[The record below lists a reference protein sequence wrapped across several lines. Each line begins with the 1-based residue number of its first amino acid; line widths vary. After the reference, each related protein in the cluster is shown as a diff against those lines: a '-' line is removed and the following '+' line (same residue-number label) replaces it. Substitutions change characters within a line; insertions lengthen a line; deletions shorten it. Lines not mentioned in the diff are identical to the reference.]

1 MSDKKKF
8 LAYAAL
14 YYYLGEVFYI
24 DIGQPAAP
32 QYFLPPI
39 PITLALLWLIQF
51 AARAEIFSR
60 VHLPNLLTGVAWL
73 VMFPLLYT
81 WTYQRQWFMSLIYY
95 DFAVGTAIFI
105 LLTSADVLL
114 MSAKKFRLAAALMC
128 LLNFL
133 FWTIPL
139 VELIYYCMT
148 WHCLSPASLMA
159 VYLTNWHEAGEF
171 IRAMIGLPTVAL
183 ICAGVG
189 FLLRLAFKAHVNFG
203 RRLFNNEELGMK
215 TLVPSPQSLVPNCE
229 RLAAASVALMCS
241 FAALIHYAPQ
251 TSMAGLWK
259 TVTDYAAQTQLYSQG
274 RDERLA
280 DLHIDAAQTLP
291 AKAKGTVIFII
302 GESASRT
309 YMHAYNPAF
318 PFDNTPWLDG
328 KLDKI
333 PPTLPLPADAKLNPD
348 YAPTPDNTPAL
359 TPAQG
364 KFIIFQNVYASWTQ
378 TVPVLQRA
386 LTEQSQ
392 YNDKEFFQSV
402 SIVDAARKAGYKT
415 YWFSNQGRYGEFD
428 SAITLVAKTADVS
441 EWTDDAFDFS
451 ELEDEILL
459 KFFERVDPNENN
471 FIVFHLMGSHI
482 YYNSRYPRRFKK
494 WVTADGTRMMLV
506 APSYANSI
514 LYTDFVLSK
523 IFDYAERNLNLQAM
537 IYFSDH
543 GEDLE
548 ISHNPDVFRFEMLRV
563 PMFIYLS
570 PEYEKLFPD
579 KASTLENRRAEYF
592 TNDMFYD
599 TFCGMINA
607 PSNRYDAGQDF
618 SSAAYRFKRD
628 TLTTMLGQHKLT
640 EDKE

>member
-1 MSDKKKF
+1 MTDTKKF

-32 QYFLPPI
+32 QYFLPPLLA
-39 PITLALLWLIQF
+39 TLALLWLIQY
-51 AARAEIFSR
+51 AARAEIFNR

-105 LLTSADVLL
+105 LLTGVLII
-114 MSAKKFRLAAALMC
+114 FRSPSLSCAL
-128 LLNFL
+128 NL
-133 FWTIPL
+133 FFWLIPL
-139 VELIYYCMT
+139 VELIYYCLT

-159 VYLTNWHEAGEF
+159 LYLTNWHEAGEF
-171 IRAMIGLPTVAL
+171 IRAMIGLPTAAL
-183 ICAGVG
+183 ICAGTG
-189 FLLRLAFKAHVNFG
+189 FLLRLTFKAHVNFV
-203 RRLFNNEELGMK
+203 RCLELD
-215 TLVPSPQSLVPNCE
+215 TE
-229 RLAAASVALMCS
+229 RIAAAAIAMLCS

-274 RDERLA
+274 RAERLA
-280 DLHIDAAQTLP
+280 DLHIDAANALP
-291 AKAKGTVIFII
+291 AKAKGTVIFVI

-309 YMHAYNPAF
+309 YMHAYNPNF
-318 PFDNTPWLDG
+318 PFDDTPWLDG

-333 PPTLPLPADAKLNPD
+333 PPTLPLPDDAKLNPD
-348 YAPTPDNTPAL
+348 YKATSDNTPAL

-364 KFIIFQNVYASWTQ
+364 KFIIFRNVYASWTQ

-392 YNDKEFFQSV
+392 YNDKEFFDSV
-402 SIVDAARKAGYKT
+402 SIVDAARLAGYKT

-441 EWTDDAFDFS
+441 DWTDDAFDFS

-494 WVTADGTRMMLV
+494 WVTADGTRMMLA

-523 IFDYAERNLNLQAM
+523 IFDYATANLNLQAM

-563 PMFIYLS
+563 PMFVYLS
-570 PEYEKLFPD
+570 PEYEKLFPER
-579 KASTLENRRAEYF
+579 AATLERRREEYF

-599 TFCGMINA
+599 TFCGLINA

-618 SSAAYRFKRD
+618 SSDAYRFNRD

-640 EDKE
+640 EDSEQP

>member
-1 MSDKKKF
+1 MSDNKKF
-8 LAYAAL
+8 LLCAAL

-39 PITLALLWLIQF
+39 PIIIALLWLIQY
-51 AARAEIFSR
+51 ASGTEIFNR
-60 VHLPNLLTGVAWL
+60 RHLPNLLTGLAWL
-73 VMFPLLYT
+73 MTFPLLYT

-105 LLTSADVLL
+105 FLTSALVIFRSPL
-114 MSAKKFRLAAALMC
+114 MICALN
-128 LLNFL
+128 LI
-133 FWTIPL
+133 FWLIPL
-139 VELIYYCMT
+139 VEIIYYCMT

-159 VYLTNWHEAGEF
+159 IYLTNWHESIEF
-171 IRAMIGLPTVAL
+171 IRAMIGFPTAIIIFLLIGFFLRVSYKYHSKLLSQIKFDTEKISAAAITLIFSFSAL
-183 ICAGVG
+183 IYYV
-189 FLLRLAFKAHVNFG
+189 
-203 RRLFNNEELGMK
+203 
-215 TLVPSPQSLVPNCE
+215 
-229 RLAAASVALMCS
+229 
-241 FAALIHYAPQ
+241 PQ
-251 TSMAGLWK
+251 TSMAGLYK
-259 TVTDYAAQTQLYSQG
+259 TVTDYAAQTQLYSKN

-280 DLHIDAAQTLP
+280 DLKISTENKLN
-291 AKAKGTVIFII
+291 GTIILVI
-302 GESASRT
+302 GESASRD
-309 YMHAYNPAF
+309 YMHAYNPNF
-318 PFDNTPWLDG
+318 PFDNTPWLSS
-328 KLDKI
+328 KLKKTFMT
-333 PPTLPLPADAKLNPD
+333 PELPADAKINPE
-348 YAPTPDNTPAL
+348 YKITPENTPNL

-364 KFIIFQNVYASWTQ
+364 KFIIFSNVYASWTQ

-392 YNDKEFFQSV
+392 YNSKEFFESV
-402 SIVDAARKAGYKT
+402 SIVDVARKAGYKT

-428 SAITLVAKTADVS
+428 SAIPLVAKTADVS
-441 EWTDDAFDFS
+441 EWTDDSFDFS

-459 KFFERVDPNENN
+459 KFLAKINPNEKN

-482 YYNSRYPRRFKK
+482 YYNSRYPRSFKK
-494 WVTADGTRMMLV
+494 WLTADGTRMMLA

-523 IFDYAERNLNLQAM
+523 IFDAAQDLNLQAM

-570 PEYEKLFPD
+570 PEYEKIFPD
-579 KASTLENRRAEYF
+579 KVSTLDAHSEEYF

-599 TFCGMINA
+599 TFCGIINA
-607 PSNRYDAGQDF
+607 KSNKYDAAQDF
-618 SSAAYRFKRD
+618 SSAEYKFTRE

>member
-39 PITLALLWLIQF
+39 PATIALLWLIQF
-51 AARAEIFSR
+51 AARADIFSR
-60 VHLPNLLTGVAWL
+60 PLLPNLLTGVAWL

-105 LLTSADVLL
+105 FLTSLL
-114 MSAKKFRLAAALMC
+114 IIFRSPMLIC
-128 LLNFL
+128 LLNL
-133 FWTIPL
+133 IFWIIPL

-159 VYLTNWHEAGEF
+159 IYLTNWHESIEF
-171 IRAMIGLPTVAL
+171 IRAMIGLPTAAL
-183 ICAGVG
+183 ILLMIG
-189 FLLRLAFKAHVNFG
+189 FFLRLSYKSHVNFG
-203 RRLFNNEELGMK
+203 RRLELD
-215 TLVPSPQSLVPNCE
+215 TE
-229 RLAAASVALMCS
+229 RLSAAAIALICS
-241 FAALIHYAPQ
+241 FSALIYYLPQ
-251 TSMAGLWK
+251 TSMAGLYK
-259 TVTDYAAQTQLYSQG
+259 TVTDYAAQNQLYSQN
-274 RDERLA
+274 RAARLA
-280 DLHIDAAQTLP
+280 DLNIDAANALP
-291 AKAKGTVIFII
+291 AKNKGTVILVI

-309 YMHAYNPAF
+309 YMHAYNAAF
-318 PFDNTPWLDG
+318 PFDDTPWLDS
-328 KLDKI
+328 KLEKI
-333 PPTLPLPADAKLNPD
+333 PSTVSLPDDTKINPD
-348 YAPTPDNTPAL
+348 YESTPDNIPNL
-359 TPAQG
+359 TPAAG
-364 KFIIFQNVYASWTQ
+364 KFIIFKNAYASWTQ

-392 YNDKEFFQSV
+392 YNDKEFFDSV

-428 SAITLVAKTADVS
+428 SAITLVAKTSDVS
-441 EWTDDAFDFS
+441 EWTDDTFDFS

-459 KFFERVDPNENN
+459 KFFDKVNPNENN

-494 WVTADGTRMMLV
+494 WVTADGTRMMLA

-523 IFDYAERNLNLQAM
+523 IFDYAKDNLNLQTM

-548 ISHNPDVFRFEMLRV
+548 ISHNPDVFRFEMLRI

-570 PEYEKLFPD
+570 PEYEKIFPD
-579 KASTLENRRAEYF
+579 RVATLEDNREQYF

-599 TFCGMINA
+599 TFCGLINA
-607 PSNRYDAGQDF
+607 SSNRYDAGQDF
-618 SSAAYRFKRD
+618 SSVQYRFTRE
-628 TLTTMLGQHKLT
+628 TLITMLGQHHLT

>member
-1 MSDKKKF
+1 MSDNQKF
-8 LAYAAL
+8 LLCAGL
-14 YYYLGEVFYI
+14 YYYLCEVFYI

-39 PITLALLWLIQF
+39 PATVALLWMIQF
-51 AARAEIFSR
+51 ASSTEIFNR
-60 VHLPNLLTGVAWL
+60 RHLPNLLTGLAWCA
-73 VMFPLLYT
+73 MFPLLYT

-105 LLTSADVLL
+105 SLTAAEVLL
-114 MSAKKFRLAAALMC
+114 MSTKKFSFAAILMC
-128 LLNFL
+128 TLNFVC
-133 FWTIPL
+133 WTVPL
-139 VELIYYCMT
+139 VELVYYCMT

-159 VYLTNWHEAGEF
+159 LYMTNWHEAGEF
-171 IRAMIGLPTVAL
+171 LRAMLGLPVLAAISLTL
-183 ICAGVG
+183 MI
-189 FLLRLAFKAHVNFG
+189 LLKFAFKAHVNFG
-203 RRLFNNEELGMK
+203 RRLELDGK
-215 TLVPSPQSLVPNCE
+215 KIS
-229 RLAAASVALMCS
+229 AAAI
-241 FAALIHYAPQ
+241 ALIGSLSALIYYAPQ
-251 TSMAGLWK
+251 TSMANLWA
-259 TVTDYAAQTQLYSQG
+259 TVADYAAQNQRFSEG
-274 RDERLA
+274 REARLA
-280 DLHIDAAQTLP
+280 DMKVDASKTL
-291 AKAKGTVIFII
+291 AAHSTGTVIFVI

-309 YMHAYNPAF
+309 YMHAYNPQF
-318 PFDNTPWLDG
+318 PFDDTPWLDS
-328 KLDKI
+328 KLEKI
-333 PPTLPLPADAKLNPD
+333 SPVAELPSNAKINPD
-348 YAPTPDNTPAL
+348 YKATPDNVPNL
-359 TPAQG
+359 TPADG
-364 KFIIFQNVYASWTQ
+364 TFIIFRNVYASWTQ

-392 YNDKEFFQSV
+392 YNDKEFFDSV

-459 KFFERVDPNENN
+459 KFFDRVNPNENN
-471 FIVFHLMGSHI
+471 FIVLHLMGSHI

-494 WVTADGTRMMLV
+494 WTTRDGTGMMLA

-523 IFDYAERNLNLQAM
+523 IFDYARANLNLRAM
-537 IYFSDH
+537 VYFSDH

-563 PMFIYLS
+563 PMFVYLS
-570 PEYEKLFPD
+570 PEYEKIFPD
-579 KASTLENRRAEYF
+579 KVSTLESRRDEYF

-599 TFCGMINA
+599 TFCGLINA
-607 PSNRYDAGQDF
+607 KSNRYDAAQDF
-618 SSAAYRFKRD
+618 SSPEYKFTRE

-640 EDKE
+640 EDTAP

>member
-1 MSDKKKF
+1 MSDKKIF
-8 LAYAAL
+8 LAQAAL

-39 PITLALLWLIQF
+39 PITIALLWLIQF
-51 AARAEIFSR
+51 SSGEKIFSR
-60 VHLPNLLTGVAWL
+60 SHLPNFLTGVAWL

-81 WTYQRQWFMSLIYY
+81 WTYSRQWFMSLIYY

-105 LLTSADVLL
+105 
-114 MSAKKFRLAAALMC
+114 FLAAALILFRSPLMIC
-128 LLNFL
+128 ALSLF
-133 FWTIPL
+133 FWTVPL

-159 VYLTNWHEAGEF
+159 IYLTNWREAGEF
-171 IRAMIGLPTVAL
+171 IRAMIGLPTAAIIFLAIGIFLRLVYKSHKKFLQRLTLDTERTAAAAVAL
-183 ICAGVG
+183 
-189 FLLRLAFKAHVNFG
+189 
-203 RRLFNNEELGMK
+203 LG
-215 TLVPSPQSLVPNCE
+215 
-229 RLAAASVALMCS
+229 S
-241 FAALIHYAPQ
+241 FAALIFFAPQ
-251 TSMAGLWK
+251 TSMAGLYK
-259 TVTDYAAQTQLYSQG
+259 TVTDYAAQTQLYSQN
-274 RDERLA
+274 RAARLA
-280 DLHIDAAQTLP
+280 DLKLSTENNLN
-291 AKAKGTVIFII
+291 GTIIFVI
-302 GESASRT
+302 GESASRD
-309 YMHAYNPAF
+309 YMHAYKPDF
-318 PFDNTPWLDG
+318 PFDDTPWLSS
-328 KLDKI
+328 KLEKNF
-333 PPTLPLPADAKLNPD
+333 PVKNLPDDAKINPD
-348 YAPTPDNTPAL
+348 YEATSDNTPNLA
-359 TPAQG
+359 AADG
-364 KFIIFQNVYASWTQ
+364 KFIVFKNVYASWTQ

-392 YNDKEFFQSV
+392 YNDKEFFESV

-415 YWFSNQGRYGEFD
+415 FWFSNQGRYGEFD

-441 EWTDDAFDFS
+441 DWTDDAFDFS
-451 ELEDEILL
+451 ELEDEVLL
-459 KFFERVDPNENN
+459 KFFERVDPNEKN

-482 YYNSRYPRRFKK
+482 YYNSRYPRNFKK
-494 WVTADGTRMMLV
+494 WVTKDGTGMMLA

-523 IFDYAERNLNLQAM
+523 IFDYAKENLNLQMM

-563 PMFIYLS
+563 PMFIYFS
-570 PEYEKLFPD
+570 PAYEKIFPE
-579 KASTLENRRAEYF
+579 KVSTLESRREEYF

-599 TFCGMINA
+599 TFCGLINA
-607 PSNRYDAGQDF
+607 KSNRYDAGQDF
-618 SSAAYRFKRD
+618 SSAEYKFTRE

>member
-1 MSDKKKF
+1 MSDKKIF
-8 LAYAAL
+8 LAQAAL
-14 YYYLGEVFYI
+14 YYYLCEVFYI

-39 PITLALLWLIQF
+39 PATIALLWLIQY
-51 AARAEIFSR
+51 ASGTEIFNR
-60 VHLPNLLTGVAWL
+60 RHLPNLMTGLAWCAT
-73 VMFPLLYT
+73 FPLLYT

-105 LLTSADVLL
+105 LLTSAMILLRSPLIICVLNL
-114 MSAKKFRLAAALMC
+114 I
-128 LLNFL
+128 
-133 FWTIPL
+133 FWLIPL
-139 VELIYYCMT
+139 TEIIYYCMT

-159 VYLTNWHEAGEF
+159 LYLTNWHEAGEF
-171 IRAMIGLPTVAL
+171 IRAMIGIPTAAIIFL
-183 ICAGVG
+183 AIG
-189 FLLRLAFKAHVNFG
+189 FFMRLAFKSHKKFL
-203 RRLFNNEELGMK
+203 R
-215 TLVPSPQSLVPNCE
+215 TLTLDRKKICAAVIALVGSL
-229 RLAAASVALMCS
+229 S
-241 FAALIHYAPQ
+241 ALIYYAPQ

-259 TVTDYAAQTQLYSQG
+259 TVTDYAAQTQLYSQN
-274 RDERLA
+274 RAERLA
-280 DLHIDAAQTLP
+280 DLKIDAAQTLP
-291 AKAKGTVIFII
+291 AKLKGTVIFVI

-309 YMHAYNPAF
+309 YMHAYNPDF
-318 PFDNTPWLDG
+318 PFDDTPWLDS
-328 KLDKI
+328 KLEKI
-333 PPTLPLPADAKLNPD
+333 SPIPNLPDDAKINPD
-348 YAPTPDNTPAL
+348 YKATADNTPNL

-364 KFIIFQNVYASWTQ
+364 KFIIFRNVYASWTQ

-392 YNDKEFFQSV
+392 YNGKEFFDAV
-402 SIVDAARKAGYKT
+402 SIVDAARKAGFKT

-441 EWTDDAFDFS
+441 EWSDDTFDFS
-451 ELEDEILL
+451 ELEDEVLL
-459 KFFERVDPNENN
+459 KFFERVNPAENN
-471 FIVFHLMGSHI
+471 FIVLHLMGSHI
-482 YYNSRYPRRFKK
+482 YYNSRYPRAFKK
-494 WVTADGTRMMLV
+494 WVTRDGTGMMLA

-523 IFDYAERNLNLQAM
+523 IFDYARANLNLQAM

-563 PMFIYLS
+563 PMFMYFS
-570 PEYEKLFPD
+570 PDYEKIFPD
-579 KASTLENRRAEYF
+579 KVAVLESRRAEYF

-599 TFCGMINA
+599 TFCGIINA
-607 PSNRYDAGQDF
+607 QSNRYDAAQDF
-618 SSAAYRFKRD
+618 SAAEYKFTRE

>member
-1 MSDKKKF
+1 MSDTKKF
-8 LAYAAL
+8 LLCAGL

-39 PITLALLWLIQF
+39 PITIALLWLIQY
-51 AARAEIFSR
+51 ASGTEIFNR
-60 VHLPNLLTGVAWL
+60 RHLPNLLTGLAWL
-73 VMFPLLYT
+73 MTFPLLYT

-105 LLTSADVLL
+105 FLTSALVIFRSPL
-114 MSAKKFRLAAALMC
+114 MICALN
-128 LLNFL
+128 LI
-133 FWTIPL
+133 FWLIPL
-139 VELIYYCMT
+139 VEIIYYCIT

-159 VYLTNWHEAGEF
+159 IYLTNWHESIEF
-171 IRAMIGLPTVAL
+171 IRAMIGFPTA
-183 ICAGVG
+183 III
-189 FLLRLAFKAHVNFG
+189 FLLIGFFLRVSYKYHSKLLSQIKFDTEKI
-203 RRLFNNEELGMK
+203 
-215 TLVPSPQSLVPNCE
+215 S
-229 RLAAASVALMCS
+229 AAAITLIFSFSV
-241 FAALIHYAPQ
+241 LIYYVPQ
-251 TSMAGLWK
+251 TSMAGLYK
-259 TVTDYAAQTQLYSQG
+259 TVTDYAAQTQLYSKN

-280 DLHIDAAQTLP
+280 DLKISTENNLN
-291 AKAKGTVIFII
+291 GTIILVI
-302 GESASRT
+302 GESASRD
-309 YMHAYNPAF
+309 YMHAYNPNF
-318 PFDNTPWLDG
+318 PFDDTPWLSS
-328 KLDKI
+328 KLKKTFMT
-333 PPTLPLPADAKLNPD
+333 PELPEDAKINPE
-348 YAPTPDNTPAL
+348 YKITPENTPNL
-359 TPAQG
+359 TPAPG
-364 KFIIFQNVYASWTQ
+364 KFIIFSNVYASWTQ

-392 YNDKEFFQSV
+392 YNSKEFFESV
-402 SIVDAARKAGYKT
+402 SIVDVARKAGYKT

-441 EWTDDAFDFS
+441 EWTDDSFDFS

-459 KFFERVDPNENN
+459 KFLAKVNPNEKN

-482 YYNSRYPRRFKK
+482 YYNSRYPRSFKK
-494 WVTADGTRMMLV
+494 WLTADGTRMMLA

-523 IFDYAERNLNLQAM
+523 IFDAAQDLNLQAM

-570 PEYEKLFPD
+570 PEYEKIFTD
-579 KASTLENRRAEYF
+579 KVSTLEAHSEEYF

-599 TFCGMINA
+599 TFCGIINA
-607 PSNRYDAGQDF
+607 KSNKYDAAQDF
-618 SSAAYRFKRD
+618 SSAEYKFTRE

>member
-1 MSDKKKF
+1 MSDKKIF
-8 LAYAAL
+8 LAQAAL

-39 PITLALLWLIQF
+39 PLTIALLWLIQYSSGKKL
-51 AARAEIFSR
+51 FSKA
-60 VHLPNLLTGVAWL
+60 HLPNLLTGIAWL

-105 LLTSADVLL
+105 FLTSALIVFRSPIIICVL
-114 MSAKKFRLAAALMC
+114 S
-128 LLNFL
+128 L
-133 FWTIPL
+133 FFWIIPL

-159 VYLTNWHEAGEF
+159 IYLTNWHEAGEF
-171 IRAMIGLPTVAL
+171 IRAMIGLPTAAIIFLLIGFFLRLIYKSHKKFLNTNHQLPTTKIAAAAIAL
-183 ICAGVG
+183 I
-189 FLLRLAFKAHVNFG
+189 L
-203 RRLFNNEELGMK
+203 
-215 TLVPSPQSLVPNCE
+215 
-229 RLAAASVALMCS
+229 S
-241 FAALIHYAPQ
+241 FAALIYYVPK
-251 TSMAGLWK
+251 TSMAGLYK
-259 TVTDYAAQTQLYSQG
+259 TVTDYAAQTQLYNQN
-274 RDERLA
+274 RAERLA
-280 DLHIDAAQTLP
+280 DLKLSAENNLG
-291 AKAKGTVIFII
+291 GTIILVI
-302 GESASRT
+302 GESASRD
-309 YMHAYNPAF
+309 YMHAYNPDF
-318 PFDNTPWLDG
+318 PFDDTPWLDS
-328 KLDKI
+328 KLEKNSPI
-333 PPTLPLPADAKLNPD
+333 KNLPDDAKINPD
-348 YAPTPDNTPAL
+348 YKATADNIPDL
-359 TPAQG
+359 TAVEG
-364 KFIIFQNVYASWTQ
+364 KFIIFQNIYASWTQ

-392 YNDKEFFQSV
+392 YNDKEFFESV
-402 SIVDAARKAGYKT
+402 SIIDVARKAGYKT

-441 EWTDDAFDFS
+441 EWTDDTFDFS

-459 KFFERVDPNENN
+459 KFFERIDPNEKN
-471 FIVFHLMGSHI
+471 FIVFHIMGSHI
-482 YYNSRYPRRFKK
+482 YYNSRYPYRFKK
-494 WVTADGTRMMLV
+494 WVTKDGTGMMLA

-523 IFDYAERNLNLQAM
+523 IFDYAKANLNLQAM

-543 GEDLE
+543 GEDLK
-548 ISHNPDVFRFEMLRV
+548 ISHNPDVFRFEMLRI
-563 PMFIYLS
+563 PMFIYFS
-570 PEYEKLFPD
+570 PEYEKTFPD
-579 KASTLENRRAEYF
+579 KFNTLQKNHEQYF

-599 TFCGMINA
+599 TFCGIINA

-618 SSAAYRFKRD
+618 SSAEYRFTRD

>member
-1 MSDKKKF
+1 MSNSKKF
-8 LAYAAL
+8 LLCAAL
-14 YYYLGEVFYI
+14 YYYLCEVFYI

-39 PITLALLWLIQF
+39 PVTIALLWLIQYS
-51 AARAEIFSR
+51 ADTEIFNR
-60 VHLPNLLTGVAWL
+60 LHLANLLTGLAWCA
-73 VMFPLLYT
+73 MFPLLYT

-105 LLTSADVLL
+105 ALTSLEILL
-114 MSAKKFRLAAALMC
+114 MSTKKFRLSAALMS
-128 LLNFL
+128 LLNL
-133 FWTIPL
+133 MFWLIPL

-171 IRAMIGLPTVAL
+171 IRAMIGLPTVA
-183 ICAGVG
+183 IIFFVIG
-189 FLLRLAFKAHVNFG
+189 FFMRLAYKVHVKFG
-203 RRLFNNEELGMK
+203 RHL
-215 TLVPSPQSLVPNCE
+215 TLDT
-229 RLAAASVALMCS
+229 RKILAATVALVGS
-241 FAALIHYAPQ
+241 LSALIYYAPQ

-259 TVTDYAAQTQLYSQG
+259 TVTDYAEQTQLYSQN
-274 RDERLA
+274 RAERLA
-280 DLHIDAAQTLP
+280 DLKIDATNALP
-291 AKAKGTVIFII
+291 AKANGTIIFVI

-309 YMHAYNPAF
+309 YMHAYNPNF
-318 PFDNTPWLDG
+318 PFDDTPWLES
-328 KLDKI
+328 KLTEKLST
-333 PPTLPLPADAKLNPD
+333 PNLPDDAKINPD
-348 YAPTPDNTPAL
+348 YKQTPENTPNL
-359 TPAQG
+359 TPTDG
-364 KFIIFQNVYASWTQ
+364 KFIVFKNVYASWTQ

-392 YNDKEFFQSV
+392 YNDKEFFESV
-402 SIVDAARKAGYKT
+402 SIVDVARKAGYKT

-428 SAITLVAKTADVS
+428 SAITLVAKTADMS
-441 EWTDDAFDFS
+441 DWTDDTFDFS

-459 KFFERVDPNENN
+459 KFFERVNPNENN
-471 FIVFHLMGSHI
+471 FIVLHLMGSHI
-482 YYNSRYPRRFKK
+482 YYNSRYPRSFKK
-494 WVTADGTRMMLV
+494 WITRDGSGMMLA

-523 IFDYAERNLNLQAM
+523 IFDYAKANLNLQAM

-563 PMFIYLS
+563 PMFMYFS
-570 PEYEKLFPD
+570 PEYEKVFPERV
-579 KASTLENRRAEYF
+579 ATLENRREDYF

-599 TFCGMINA
+599 TFCGIINA
-607 PSNRYDAGQDF
+607 PSNRYDSEQDF
-618 SSAAYRFKRD
+618 SCAEYRFTRE

-640 EDKE
+640 EDKEQ

>member
-1 MSDKKKF
+1 MSDAKKF

-39 PITLALLWLIQF
+39 PATIALLWLIQF
-51 AARAEIFSR
+51 AARTEIFS
-60 VHLPNLLTGVAWL
+60 HPMLPNLLTGLAWL

-105 LLTSADVLL
+105 LLTSAEVLL
-114 MSAKKFRLAAALMC
+114 PKSRLAAASMS
-128 LLNFL
+128 LLNL
-133 FWTIPL
+133 FFWLIPL
-139 VELIYYCMT
+139 VELVYYCLT

-159 VYLTNWHEAGEF
+159 IYLTNWHEAGEF
-171 IRAMIGLPTVAL
+171 LRAMIGLPNL
-183 ICAGVG
+183 LIICAVLG
-189 FLLRLAFKAHVNFG
+189 LLLWLAFKAHVNFT
-203 RRLFNNEELGMK
+203 R
-215 TLVPSPQSLVPNCE
+215 SLTALDTE
-229 RLAAASVALMCS
+229 RTAASAIALICS
-241 FAALIHYAPQ
+241 LAALIHYAPQ

-274 RDERLA
+274 RDARLA
-280 DLHIDAAQTLP
+280 DLNIDAEQTLA
-291 AKAKGTVIFII
+291 AKAPGTVIFVI
-302 GESASRT
+302 GESASRD
-309 YMHAYNPAF
+309 YMHVYNPAF
-318 PFDNTPWLDG
+318 PFDDTPWLES
-328 KLDKI
+328 KLDE
-333 PPTLPLPADAKLNPD
+333 PLTTPALPDDAKINPD
-348 YAPTPDNTPAL
+348 YKSTFDNTPHL
-359 TPAQG
+359 TQAAG
-364 KFIIFQNVYASWTQ
+364 KFIIFENVYASWTQ

-392 YNDKEFFQSV
+392 YNDKEFFESV
-402 SIVDAARKAGYKT
+402 SIVDVARKAGYKT

-441 EWTDDAFDFS
+441 EWTDDTFDFS
-451 ELEDEILL
+451 DLEDEVLL
-459 KFFERVDPNENN
+459 RFFENINPNENN

-482 YYNSRYPRRFKK
+482 YYNSRYPSRFKK
-494 WVTADGTRMMLV
+494 WVTVDGTGMMLA

-523 IFDYAERNLNLQAM
+523 IFDYATQNLNLQAM

-570 PEYEKLFPD
+570 PEYEATFPD
-579 KASTLENRRAEYF
+579 RAATLENNHAKYF

-599 TFCGMINA
+599 TFCGLINA

-618 SSAAYRFKRD
+618 SSATYRFNRD

>member
-1 MSDKKKF
+1 MSNAKKF
-8 LAYAAL
+8 LLCAAL
-14 YYYLGEVFYI
+14 YYYLCEVFYI

-32 QYFLPPI
+32 QYFLPAI
-39 PITLALLWLIQF
+39 PATVALLWLMQY
-51 AARAEIFSR
+51 AARAEIFNR
-60 VHLPNLLTGVAWL
+60 LHTANLLTGLAWCA
-73 VMFPLLYT
+73 MFPLLYT

-105 LLTSADVLL
+105 SLTSAEVLL
-114 MSAKKFRLAAALMC
+114 MSTKKFRLVAALMSA
-128 LLNFL
+128 LNL
-133 FWTIPL
+133 IFWLVPL

-159 VYLTNWHEAGEF
+159 IYLTNWHEAGEF
-171 IRAMIGLPTVAL
+171 IRAMIGLPTAA
-183 ICAGVG
+183 II
-189 FLLRLAFKAHVNFG
+189 FLLIGIFMHLAYKAHVKFG
-203 RRLFNNEELGMK
+203 RHLTFDTRRL
-215 TLVPSPQSLVPNCE
+215 V
-229 RLAAASVALMCS
+229 
-241 FAALIHYAPQ
+241 AALIALVGSLSALIYYAPQ

-259 TVTDYAAQTQLYSQG
+259 NVTDYAEQTQLYSKN
-274 RDERLA
+274 RAARLA
-280 DLHIDAAQTLP
+280 DLHLDAANTLA
-291 AKAKGTVIFII
+291 AKTKGTVIFVI

-318 PFDNTPWLDG
+318 PFDDTPWLES
-328 KLDKI
+328 KLAEKL
-333 PPTLPLPADAKLNPD
+333 PTSALPDDAKINDD
-348 YAPTPDNTPAL
+348 YKQTPENTPNL
-359 TPAQG
+359 TASDG
-364 KFIIFQNVYASWTQ
+364 KFIVFKNVYASWTQ

-392 YNDKEFFQSV
+392 YNDKEFFESV
-402 SIVDAARKAGYKT
+402 SIVDVARKAGYKT

-428 SAITLVAKTADVS
+428 SAITLVAKTADMS
-441 EWTDDAFDFS
+441 DWTDDTFDFS

-471 FIVFHLMGSHI
+471 FIVLHLMGSHI
-482 YYNSRYPRRFKK
+482 YYNSRYPRSFKK
-494 WVTADGTRMMLV
+494 WVTKDGTGMMLA

-523 IFDYAERNLNLQAM
+523 IFDYAKENLNLQAM

-563 PMFIYLS
+563 PMFVYFS
-570 PEYEKLFPD
+570 PEYEKIFPERV
-579 KASTLENRRAEYF
+579 AELERRRAEYF

-599 TFCGMINA
+599 TFCGIINA
-607 PSNRYDAGQDF
+607 PNNRYDAGQDF
-618 SSAAYRFKRD
+618 SAAEYRFNRD

-640 EDKE
+640 EDKEQ

>member
-1 MSDKKKF
+1 MSDKKIF

-39 PITLALLWLIQF
+39 PITIALLWLIQYSSG
-51 AARAEIFSR
+51 EKLFSR
-60 VHLPNLLTGVAWL
+60 AHLPNLLTGLAWC
-73 VMFPLLYT
+73 MAFPLFYT

-105 LLTSADVLL
+105 FLSSAEVLL
-114 MSAKKFRLAAALMC
+114 FLTTDHFPLTPDHFPLTTKPAAVLMC

-133 FWTIPL
+133 FWIIPL
-139 VELIYYCMT
+139 IELIYYCMT

-159 VYLTNWHEAGEF
+159 IYLTNWHEAIEF
-171 IRAMIGLPTVAL
+171 IRAMIGIPTVL
-183 ICAGVG
+183 IICAVIS
-189 FLLRLAFKAHVNFG
+189 FLLRAAYKNHKNFCHG
-203 RRLFNNEELGMK
+203 LILDK
-215 TLVPSPQSLVPNCE
+215 KKS
-229 RLAAASVALMCS
+229 AAAVISLIGS
-241 FAALIHYAPQ
+241 LSALIHYVPQ

-259 TVTDYAAQTQLYSQG
+259 TVTDYAEQTQLYSKNYA
-274 RDERLA
+274 ERIA
-280 DLHIDAAQTLP
+280 DLKITTKNNLN
-291 AKAKGTVIFII
+291 GTIILVI
-302 GESASRT
+302 GESASRD
-309 YMHAYNPAF
+309 YMKAYNENF
-318 PFDNTPWLDG
+318 PFDNTIWLSS
-328 KLDKI
+328 KLGKI
-333 PPTLPLPADAKLNPD
+333 PEPVPLPDDVKINPD
-348 YAPTPDNTPAL
+348 YEVTEDNTPDL
-359 TPAQG
+359 TPAPG
-364 KFIIFQNVYASWTQ
+364 KFIIFKNAYASWTQ

-392 YNDKEFFQSV
+392 YNDKEFYDSV
-402 SIVDAARKAGYKT
+402 SIIDAARKAGYKT

-451 ELEDEILL
+451 EFEDEILL
-459 KFFERVDPNENN
+459 KFFDKVNPNEKN

-494 WVTADGTRMMLV
+494 WVTKDGTGMMLA

-514 LYTDFVLSK
+514 LYTDFVLSR
-523 IFDYAERNLNLQAM
+523 IFDYAAQKLNLQAM

-548 ISHNPDVFRFEMLRV
+548 TSHNPDVFRFEMLRI
-563 PMFIYLS
+563 PMFIYVS
-570 PEYEKLFPD
+570 PEYEKIFPD
-579 KASTLENRRAEYF
+579 RVATLENNREKYF
-592 TNDMFYD
+592 TNDMIYD
-599 TFCGMINA
+599 TFCGLINTQ
-607 PSNRYDAGQDF
+607 SNHYDAGQDF
-618 SSAAYRFKRD
+618 SSAKYRFTRE

>member
-1 MSDKKKF
+1 MSNSKKF
-8 LAYAAL
+8 LLCAAL
-14 YYYLGEVFYI
+14 YYYLCEVFYI

-39 PITLALLWLIQF
+39 PVTIALLWLIQYS
-51 AARAEIFSR
+51 AYTEIFNR
-60 VHLPNLLTGVAWL
+60 LHLANLLTGLAWCA
-73 VMFPLLYT
+73 MFPLLYT

-105 LLTSADVLL
+105 ALTSSEILL
-114 MSAKKFRLAAALMC
+114 MSTKKIRLSAALMS
-128 LLNFL
+128 LLNL
-133 FWTIPL
+133 MFWLIPL

-171 IRAMIGLPTVAL
+171 IRAMIGLPTVA
-183 ICAGVG
+183 IIFFVIG
-189 FLLRLAFKAHVNFG
+189 FFMRLAYKVHVKFG
-203 RRLFNNEELGMK
+203 RHLNLDTRK
-215 TLVPSPQSLVPNCE
+215 I
-229 RLAAASVALMCS
+229 LAATVALVGS
-241 FAALIHYAPQ
+241 LSALIYYAPQ

-259 TVTDYAAQTQLYSQG
+259 TVTDYAEQTQLYSKN
-274 RDERLA
+274 RAERLA
-280 DLHIDAAQTLP
+280 DLKIDATNALP
-291 AKAKGTVIFII
+291 AKANGTIIFVI

-309 YMHAYNPAF
+309 YMHAYNPNF
-318 PFDNTPWLDG
+318 PFDDTIWLESKLTEKLSTPN
-328 KLDKI
+328 
-333 PPTLPLPADAKLNPD
+333 LPDDAKINPD
-348 YAPTPDNTPAL
+348 YKQTPENTPNL
-359 TPAQG
+359 TPTDG
-364 KFIIFQNVYASWTQ
+364 KFIVFKNVYASWTQ

-392 YNDKEFFQSV
+392 YNDKEFFESV
-402 SIVDAARKAGYKT
+402 SIVDVARKAGYKT

-428 SAITLVAKTADVS
+428 SAITLVAKTADMS
-441 EWTDDAFDFS
+441 DWTDDTFDFS

-459 KFFERVDPNENN
+459 KFFERVNPNENN
-471 FIVFHLMGSHI
+471 FIVLHLMGSHI
-482 YYNSRYPRRFKK
+482 YYNSRYPRSFKK
-494 WVTADGTRMMLV
+494 WVTRDGSGMMLA

-523 IFDYAERNLNLQAM
+523 IFDYAKANLNLQAM

-563 PMFIYLS
+563 PMFMYFS
-570 PEYEKLFPD
+570 SEYEKVFPERV
-579 KASTLENRRAEYF
+579 ATLENRRADYF

-599 TFCGMINA
+599 TFCGIINA
-607 PSNRYDAGQDF
+607 PSNRYDSGQDF
-618 SSAAYRFKRD
+618 SSTEYKFNRE

-640 EDKE
+640 EDKEQ

>member
-1 MSDKKKF
+1 MSDKKIF
-8 LAYAAL
+8 LAQAAL
-14 YYYLGEVFYI
+14 YYYLCEVFYI

-39 PITLALLWLIQF
+39 PATIALLWLIQY
-51 AARAEIFSR
+51 ASGTEIFNR
-60 VHLPNLLTGVAWL
+60 RHLPNLLTGLAWCAT
-73 VMFPLLYT
+73 FPLLYT

-105 LLTSADVLL
+105 LLTSAMILLRSPLIICVL
-114 MSAKKFRLAAALMC
+114 
-128 LLNFL
+128 NL
-133 FWTIPL
+133 FFWLIPL
-139 VELIYYCMT
+139 TEIIYYCMT

-159 VYLTNWHEAGEF
+159 LYLTNWHEAGEF
-171 IRAMIGLPTVAL
+171 IRAMIGIPTAAIIFL
-183 ICAGVG
+183 AIG
-189 FLLRLAFKAHVNFG
+189 FFMRLAFKAHKKFL
-203 RRLFNNEELGMK
+203 R
-215 TLVPSPQSLVPNCE
+215 TLTLDRKKICAAVIALVGSL
-229 RLAAASVALMCS
+229 S
-241 FAALIHYAPQ
+241 ALIYYAPQ

-259 TVTDYAAQTQLYSQG
+259 TVTDYAAQTQLYSQN
-274 RDERLA
+274 RAERLA
-280 DLHIDAAQTLP
+280 DLKIDAAQTLP
-291 AKAKGTVIFII
+291 AKLKGTVIFVI

-309 YMHAYNPAF
+309 YMHAYNPDF
-318 PFDNTPWLDG
+318 PFDDTPWLDS
-328 KLDKI
+328 KLEKI
-333 PPTLPLPADAKLNPD
+333 SPIPNLPDDAKINPD
-348 YAPTPDNTPAL
+348 YKATADNTPNL

-364 KFIIFQNVYASWTQ
+364 KFIIFRNVYASWTQ

-392 YNDKEFFQSV
+392 YNDKEFFDAV
-402 SIVDAARKAGYKT
+402 SIVDAARKAGFKT

-441 EWTDDAFDFS
+441 EWSDDTFDFS
-451 ELEDEILL
+451 ELEDEVLL
-459 KFFERVDPNENN
+459 KFFERVNPAENN
-471 FIVFHLMGSHI
+471 FIVLHLMGSHI
-482 YYNSRYPRRFKK
+482 YYNSRYPRAFKK
-494 WVTADGTRMMLV
+494 WVTRDGTGMMLA

-523 IFDYAERNLNLQAM
+523 IFDYARANLNLQAM

-563 PMFIYLS
+563 PMFMYFS
-570 PEYEKLFPD
+570 PDYEKIFPD
-579 KASTLENRRAEYF
+579 KVSVLESRRAEYF

-599 TFCGMINA
+599 TFCGIINA
-607 PSNRYDAGQDF
+607 QSNRYDAAQDF
-618 SSAAYRFKRD
+618 SAAEYKFTRE

>member
-1 MSDKKKF
+1 MSDTKKF

-39 PITLALLWLIQF
+39 PVTIALLWLIQF
-51 AARAEIFSR
+51 ASSTEIFNR
-60 VHLPNLLTGVAWL
+60 RHLPNLLTGVAWL

-105 LLTSADVLL
+105 FLTSALII
-114 MSAKKFRLAAALMC
+114 FRSPPINCA
-128 LLNFL
+128 LNFL
-133 FWTIPL
+133 FWLIPL

-159 VYLTNWHEAGEF
+159 IYLTNWHEAGEF
-171 IRAMIGLPTVAL
+171 IRAMIGIPTAAIIFLL
-183 ICAGVG
+183 IG
-189 FLLRLAFKAHVNFG
+189 FFLRLAYKSHEKFL
-203 RRLFNNEELGMK
+203 RRLTFD
-215 TLVPSPQSLVPNCE
+215 TE
-229 RLAAASVALMCS
+229 RTASAAIALFLS
-241 FAALIHYAPQ
+241 FAALIFYLPQ
-251 TSMAGLWK
+251 TSMAGLYK
-259 TVTDYAAQTQLYSQG
+259 TVTDYATQTQRYSEG
-274 RDERLA
+274 REARLA
-280 DLHIDAAQTLP
+280 DLKLDDENHLG
-291 AKAKGTVIFII
+291 GTIILVI
-302 GESASRT
+302 GESASRD
-309 YMHAYNPAF
+309 YMHAYNPNF
-318 PFDNTPWLDG
+318 FDDTPWLEFQLG
-328 KLDKI
+328 IRNEELGII
-333 PPTLPLPADAKLNPD
+333 PDDAKINPD
-348 YAPTPDNTPAL
+348 YKSTPDNISNL

-364 KFIIFQNVYASWTQ
+364 KFIIFKNVYASWTQ

-392 YNDKEFFQSV
+392 YNDKEFFESV
-402 SIVDAARKAGYKT
+402 SIIDAARKAGYKT

-451 ELEDEILL
+451 ELEDEVLL
-459 KFFERVDPNENN
+459 KFFERVDPNEKN

-482 YYNSRYPRRFKK
+482 YYNSRYPRAFKK
-494 WVTADGTRMMLV
+494 WLTKDGTGMMLA

-523 IFDYAERNLNLQAM
+523 IFDYAKDNLNLQAM

-548 ISHNPDVFRFEMLRV
+548 ISHNPDVFRFEMLRI
-563 PMFIYLS
+563 PMFVYLS
-570 PEYEKLFPD
+570 PDYEKFFPE
-579 KASTLENRRAEYF
+579 KVSTLENHREKYF

-599 TFCGMINA
+599 TFCGLINA
-607 PSNRYDAGQDF
+607 KSNRYDAGQDF
-618 SSAAYRFKRD
+618 SSAEYRFTRE

>member
-1 MSDKKKF
+1 MSDKKIF
-8 LAYAAL
+8 LAHAAL
-14 YYYLGEVFYI
+14 YYYLSEVFYI

-32 QYFLPPI
+32 QYFLPPLPATI
-39 PITLALLWLIQF
+39 ALLWLIQF
-51 AARAEIFSR
+51 ASGEKIFSR
-60 VHLPNLLTGVAWL
+60 AHLPNLLTGVAWS

-105 LLTSADVLL
+105 FLTSATIIFSSPLTC
-114 MSAKKFRLAAALMC
+114 AL
-128 LLNFL
+128 NL
-133 FWTIPL
+133 FFWLIPL
-139 VELIYYCMT
+139 TELIYYCMT

-159 VYLTNWHEAGEF
+159 IYLTNWHEAGEF
-171 IRAMIGLPTVAL
+171 IRAMIGLPTAALILLAIGFFLRLTFKSHKKFLTRRTLGTERTAAAAVAL
-183 ICAGVG
+183 FA
-189 FLLRLAFKAHVNFG
+189 
-203 RRLFNNEELGMK
+203 
-215 TLVPSPQSLVPNCE
+215 
-229 RLAAASVALMCS
+229 S
-241 FAALIHYAPQ
+241 FAALIFYLPQ
-251 TSMAGLWK
+251 TSMAGLYK
-259 TVTDYAAQTQLYSQG
+259 TVTDYAAQTQLYSQN
-274 RDERLA
+274 RAERLA
-280 DLHIDAAQTLP
+280 DLKLTAENNLD
-291 AKAKGTVIFII
+291 GTIIFVI
-302 GESASRT
+302 GESASRD
-309 YMHAYNPAF
+309 YMHAYTPAF
-318 PFDNTPWLDG
+318 PFDDTPWLSS
-328 KLDKI
+328 KLEKI
-333 PPTLPLPADAKLNPD
+333 SPPPALPADAKINPD
-348 YAPTPDNTPAL
+348 FEQTADNTPNL
-359 TPAQG
+359 NPADG
-364 KFIIFQNVYASWTQ
+364 KFIVFKNVYASWTQ

-392 YNDKEFFQSV
+392 YNDKEFFESV
-402 SIVDAARKAGYKT
+402 SIIDAARKAGYKT

-441 EWTDDAFDFS
+441 DWTDDAFDFS
-451 ELEDEILL
+451 ELEDEVLL
-459 KFFERVDPNENN
+459 KFFERVDPHEKN

-494 WVTADGTRMMLV
+494 WVTKDGTGMMLA

-523 IFDYAERNLNLQAM
+523 IFDYARENLNLRAM

-570 PEYEKLFPD
+570 PEYEKIFPERV
-579 KASTLENRRAEYF
+579 ATLEARRAEYF

-599 TFCGMINA
+599 TFCGLIGA
-607 PSNRYDAGQDF
+607 QSNRYDAGQDF
-618 SSAAYRFKRD
+618 SSAEYRFTRE